1 MNQIACRRLSVLNSH
16 IRGCI
21 ELRQHRSEHLNLT
34 RHYGLVLIS
43 SWRSV
48 LAGLVKRRAP
58 CAYRALQGAVLSI
71 GRADDGF
78 SLRPIAPSLDGG
90 QSGSGLMEAVR
101 TMQVSARRFEMR
113 GNDATGYCDGLS
125 PDAMR
130 ASLQE
135 PPTAA
140 EQTRMT
146 TTVAKRIA
154 QACPSIVRDD
164 CAAGAQGDRIARV
177 ILRLPY
183 GVQNR
188 FAKCLPSWRFSR
200 ANQAPARSRV
210 CSSTYII
217 GLLPNCAESK
227 QRVLF
232 RHNYAVGVQG
242 PDERSVLDDVR
253 RDESGARQMPDLH
266 PNLIEEHDHSDMPG
280 QLHQTQHANK
290 DSN

>member
-1 MNQIACRRLSVLNSH
+1 MFYVH
-16 IRGCI
+16 
-21 ELRQHRSEHLNLT
+21 
-34 RHYGLVLIS
+34 
-43 SWRSV
+43 
-48 LAGLVKRRAP
+48 
-58 CAYRALQGAVLSI
+58 
-71 GRADDGF
+71 
-78 SLRPIAPSLDGG
+78 
-90 QSGSGLMEAVR
+90 
-101 TMQVSARRFEMR
+101 TMQVSARPFEMR
-113 GNDATGYCDGLS
+113 GNDATEYCDGLS

-135 PPTAA
+135 PPAAA

-154 QACPSIVRDD
+154 QACPSIARDD

-188 FAKCLPSWRFSR
+188 SAKCLSSWRFSR

-210 CSSTYII
+210 GSSTYII

-232 RHNYAVGVQG
+232 RHNYAVT
-242 PDERSVLDDVR
+242 DEFAGASAFSAQALFSNTSRSNR
-253 RDESGARQMPDLH
+253 STGSHSGATAPTR
-266 PNLIEEHDHSDMPG
+266 
-280 QLHQTQHANK
+280 A
-290 DSN
+290 

>member
-1 MNQIACRRLSVLNSH
+1 
-16 IRGCI
+16 
-21 ELRQHRSEHLNLT
+21 
-34 RHYGLVLIS
+34 
-43 SWRSV
+43 
-48 LAGLVKRRAP
+48 
-58 CAYRALQGAVLSI
+58 
-71 GRADDGF
+71 
-78 SLRPIAPSLDGG
+78 
-90 QSGSGLMEAVR
+90 MEAVR
-101 TMQVSARRFEMR
+101 AMQVSARPFEMR
-113 GNDATGYCDGLS
+113 GNDATEFCDGLS
-125 PDAMR
+125 PDAKR

-146 TTVAKRIA
+146 TTAATRIA

-188 FAKCLPSWRFSR
+188 SAKCLSSWRFSR

-217 GLLPNCAESK
+217 GLLPICAESK

-232 RHNYAVGVQG
+232 RHNDAVGAAG
-242 PDERSVLDDVR
+242 TGRRSVLDDVR
-253 RDESGARQMPDLH
+253 RDESGARQMP
-266 PNLIEEHDHSDMPG
+266 N
-280 QLHQTQHANK
+280 
-290 DSN
+290 